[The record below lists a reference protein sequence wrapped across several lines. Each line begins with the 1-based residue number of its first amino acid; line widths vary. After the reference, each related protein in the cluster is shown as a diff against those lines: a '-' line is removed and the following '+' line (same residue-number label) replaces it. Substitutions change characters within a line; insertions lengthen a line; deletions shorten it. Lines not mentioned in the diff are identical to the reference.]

1 LWLCQQIVE
10 RFELLYDTVDDID
23 LFIGAVSE
31 RKADG
36 ALLGPTFQCIVADQ
50 FLRLKRGDRYF
61 YDLGGQPGSFTE
73 GIQKLKITDFETNL
87 NYSLGIQNNYT
98 KFGKPVLPASFA
110 IIAMSITLNRL
121 SSNLNL
127 PRKYSFEGLLFKMG

>member
-1 LWLCQQIVE
+1 M
-10 RFELLYDTVDDID
+10 DDID

-31 RKADG
+31 RKAEG

-73 GIQKLKITDFETNL
+73 GMGRNIPGFKTIL
-87 NYSLGIQNNYT
+87 NNSFGI
-98 KFGKPVLPASFA
+98 
-110 IIAMSITLNRL
+110 
-121 SSNLNL
+121 
-127 PRKYSFEGLLFKMG
+127 

>member
-1 LWLCQQIVE
+1 MVI
-10 RFELLYDTVDDID
+10 DT
-23 LFIGAVSE
+23 
-31 RKADG
+31 
-36 ALLGPTFQCIVADQ
+36 
-50 FLRLKRGDRYF
+50 
-61 YDLGGQPGSFTE
+61 FTILE
-73 GIQKLKITDFETNL
+73 DSRARSPKVFKKLKITDFETNL

-127 PRKYSFEGLLFKMG
+127 PRKYSFEGLFFKKWDNQ